1 MINKENK
8 NTIDICEKC
17 YNTFFNKSDSDSNMQ
32 ERIRMSIILKIIGT
46 LLSIMFIMGISII
59 IIMFAKILKEILNTK
74 L

>member
-1 MINKENK
+1 
-8 NTIDICEKC
+8 
-17 YNTFFNKSDSDSNMQ
+17 
-32 ERIRMSIILKIIGT
+32 MSIILKIIGT